1 MFSSY
6 TVSFLTSEKISLASD
21 TMFLKQKKSFSDSQ
35 SCFCVEKSK
44 LFFFPRKVEKVSLP
58 SYMMDLDKS
67 YKIIS
72 MKIARLQLCKV
83 WYQKL
88 LHKSIA

>member
-1 MFSSY
+1 MFSSH

-21 TMFLKQKKSFSDSQ
+21 TMFLKQKKSFSGSQ

-83 WYQKL
+83 
-88 LHKSIA
+88 